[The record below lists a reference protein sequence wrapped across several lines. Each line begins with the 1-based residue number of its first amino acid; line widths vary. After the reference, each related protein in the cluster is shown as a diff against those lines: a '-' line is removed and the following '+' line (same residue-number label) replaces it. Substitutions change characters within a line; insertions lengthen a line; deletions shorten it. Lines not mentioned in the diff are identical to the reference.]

1 MELKEQVSRFLDV
14 PMSYE
19 DMLEITM
26 AVESYY
32 RRNNYLARVILPPQD
47 LTDGVLTVDVIE
59 SVFSRVEIE
68 QELADL
74 PNTQA
79 HVAAIIESHQRIGEP
94 LNAKSLDRAL
104 ALANDLPGISAQ
116 GTLRQGRE
124 AGETELLL
132 KLYQGRTRQTELT
145 FDNAAAVPLPHNVIV
160 GKAGSKD
167 ALFAAA
173 MKIAT
178 DPQGMAKGYVPD
190 DANVLAHT
198 KLVQPGQKETIEF
211 VLPAAGA
218 YPYMCTFP
226 GHSILMNGVIT
237 AE

>member
-1 MELKEQVSRFLDV
+1 MANSTPTTSESGGSVWGLVNKLIGLFLV
-14 PMSYE
+14 LFAGFWGGAFVIGGIAASKKKHGPVE
-19 DMLEITM
+19 VAAPAPA
-26 AVESYY
+26 AV
-32 RRNNYLARVILPPQD
+32 AAAVAPAAPVAA
-47 LTDGVLTVDVIE
+47 GPA
-59 SVFSRVEIE
+59 
-68 QELADL
+68 QELTLKPDAVN
-74 PNTQA
+74 PMA
-79 HVAAIIESHQRIGEP
+79 F
-94 LNAKSLDRAL
+94 NAKAF
-104 ALANDLPGISAQ
+104 NVK
-116 GTLRQGRE
+116 
-124 AGETELLL
+124 AGQPV
-132 KLYQGRTRQTELT
+132 KLT

-173 MKIAT
+173 MKVAT
-178 DPQGMAKGYVPD
+178 DPQGMAKGYVPE

-211 VLPAAGA
+211 VLPAAGD

>member
-1 MELKEQVSRFLDV
+1 MANSTPTTSESGGSFWGFVNKLIGLFLV
-14 PMSYE
+14 
-19 DMLEITM
+19 LF
-26 AVESYY
+26 AGFWGV
-32 RRNNYLARVILPPQD
+32 AFVI
-47 LTDGVLTVDVIE
+47 G
-59 SVFSRVEIE
+59 
-68 QELADL
+68 
-74 PNTQA
+74 
-79 HVAAIIESHQRIGEP
+79 
-94 LNAKSLDRAL
+94 
-104 ALANDLPGISAQ
+104 GISAARKIR
-116 GTLRQGRE
+116 TPAE
-124 AGETELLL
+124 AAAPAAPTAAADTAAPAAATAAPAATGPAQELVL
-132 KLYQGRTRQTELT
+132 KPDAVNPMAFNAKALTVKAGQPVKLT

>member
-1 MELKEQVSRFLDV
+1 
-14 PMSYE
+14 
-19 DMLEITM
+19 M
-26 AVESYY
+26 ANSTHSTAESGGSFWALV
-32 RRNNYLARVILPPQD
+32 NKLIGIALVLFAGFWGVAFVI
-47 LTDGVLTVDVIE
+47 G
-59 SVFSRVEIE
+59 
-68 QELADL
+68 
-74 PNTQA
+74 
-79 HVAAIIESHQRIGEP
+79 
-94 LNAKSLDRAL
+94 
-104 ALANDLPGISAQ
+104 GISAARKIR
-116 GTLRQGRE
+116 TPVE
-124 AGETELLL
+124 AAAPAAAADTAAPATATAAPATAAPAATGPAQELVL
-132 KLYQGRTRQTELT
+132 KPDAVNPMAFNAKALTVKAGQPVKLT

-173 MKIAT
+173 MKVAT
-178 DPQGMAKGYVPD
+178 DPQGMAKGYVPE

-211 VLPAAGA
+211 VLPSPGA

>member
-1 MELKEQVSRFLDV
+1 MANSTPTTSESGGSFWALVNKLIGLFLV
-14 PMSYE
+14 
-19 DMLEITM
+19 LF
-26 AVESYY
+26 AGFWGV
-32 RRNNYLARVILPPQD
+32 AFVI
-47 LTDGVLTVDVIE
+47 G
-59 SVFSRVEIE
+59 
-68 QELADL
+68 
-74 PNTQA
+74 
-79 HVAAIIESHQRIGEP
+79 
-94 LNAKSLDRAL
+94 
-104 ALANDLPGISAQ
+104 GISAARKIR
-116 GTLRQGRE
+116 TPAE
-124 AGETELLL
+124 AAAPAAPTAAADTAAPAAATAAPAATGPAQELVL
-132 KLYQGRTRQTELT
+132 KPDAVNPMAFNAKALTVKAGQPVKLT
-145 FDNAAAVPLPHNVIV
+145 FDNAAAVPLPHNVVV

>member
-1 MELKEQVSRFLDV
+1 MANSTTTTSESGGSFWGFVNKLIGLFLVLFAGFWGVAFVIGGINAARKIRTPVEAAAPAAPAAAADTAAPAAATAAPAPAATGPAQELVLKPDAVN
-14 PMSYE
+14 PM
-19 DMLEITM
+19 
-26 AVESYY
+26 AF
-32 RRNNYLARVILPPQD
+32 NAKA
-47 LTDGVLTVDVIE
+47 LTV
-59 SVFSRVEIE
+59 
-68 QELADL
+68 
-74 PNTQA
+74 
-79 HVAAIIESHQRIGEP
+79 
-94 LNAKSLDRAL
+94 K
-104 ALANDLPGISAQ
+104 
-116 GTLRQGRE
+116 
-124 AGETELLL
+124 AGQPV
-132 KLYQGRTRQTELT
+132 KLT

-178 DPQGMAKGYVPD
+178 DPQGMAKGYVPE

-211 VLPAAGA
+211 VLPTAGA